1 MQSVRSGLSSP
12 MPFPIAPEPLSDREF
27 AQIQQLL
34 RRLSGIHLSP
44 GKKALVCSRLCA
56 RLRALGISR
65 YCDYFERL
73 CSGSDRAELQTA
85 VDLLTTNETSF
96 FREPRHFDFLR
107 EQLAQQRRPGT
118 PLRVWSAAC
127 SSGEEAYSVAMTLAD
142 AIGTQPWEVVAS
154 DISTRV
160 LARARSGIYPLER
173 ARTIPPAYLRA
184 YCLKGVRAQAG
195 SFQICPALRARIRFQ
210 QVNLHTPL
218 PEIGPFDLVLL
229 RNVMIYFEPQTK
241 REVVHRVA
249 QTLRSDGHLLVGHSE
264 SLNGI
269 GVNLQPVSVSI
280 YRKP

>member
-1 MQSVRSGLSSP
+1 MQSLRSGLSSP
-12 MPFPIAPEPLSDREF
+12 MPFAVAPEPLSDREF

-34 RRLSGIHLSP
+34 RRLAGIHLSA

-56 RLRALGISR
+56 RLRTLGISR

-73 CSGSDRAELQTA
+73 CSGSDHEELQTA
-85 VDLLTTNETSF
+85 VDLLTTNKTSF

-107 EQLAQQRRPGT
+107 ERLAQQRRPGT

-127 SSGEEAYSVAMTLAD
+127 SSGEEAYSAAMTLAD

-154 DISTRV
+154 DISMRM

-195 SFQICPALRARIRFQ
+195 SFQICPALRARVRFQ

-218 PEIGPFDLVLL
+218 PKMGPFDLVLL